1 MRVMLTES
9 FAQPRNRRA
18 APPTRGH
25 LRARGLLAGLAL
37 ALLPGCGTLYVAQ
50 AAHGEWEVLHERR
63 SIATVMADARTPAPL
78 RGRLAEVLNA
88 REFATRQLG
97 LPENQSYRSYA
108 DLKRTYVVW
117 NVIAAPEFSVEPVR
131 WCFPVA
137 GCVAYRGYFAEGRA
151 EAFGGR
157 LRKRGFDVAVEGVP
171 AYSTLGRFADPVLNT
186 MMIYGDSELAAI
198 IFHELAHQLIY
209 VAGDSEFNEAFA
221 VTVEE
226 TGLARW
232 LEFTGRT
239 AELNAYRAERAH
251 DFAFNTLFASR
262 RAELARLYSSKLA
275 PEVMRERKRAQLAA
289 LAQDMR
295 DLAHR
300 EGVPAAYGEWIA
312 AGLNNAYLAAV
323 ATYFDCLPGFKRLLA
338 HEDGDLPRF
347 YAAVRALA
355 RQPRAERH
363 RQLCAPSAQGN
374 QQARLAAPH
383 LDDE

>member
-108 DLKRTYVVW
+108 DLKRTYAVW

-137 GCVAYRGYFAEGRA
+137 GCVAYRGYFADGRG

-198 IFHELAHQLIY
+198 IFHELAHQLLY
-209 VAGDSEFNEAFA
+209 VKNDPEFNEAFA
-221 VTVEE
+221 NTVEDA
-226 TGLARW
+226 GLERW
-232 LEFTGRT
+232 LRSRGHPDLMREFL
-239 AELNAYRAERAH
+239 EENAKQH
-251 DFAFNTLFASR
+251 AFIELFA
-262 RAELARLYSSKLA
+262 
-275 PEVMRERKRAQLAA
+275 
-289 LAQDMR
+289 
-295 DLAHR
+295 
-300 EGVPAAYGEWIA
+300 
-312 AGLNNAYLAAV
+312 N
-323 ATYFDCLPGFKRLLA
+323 T
-338 HEDGDLPRF
+338 
-347 YAAVRALA
+347 
-355 RQPRAERH
+355 
-363 RQLCAPSAQGN
+363 
-374 QQARLAAPH
+374 
-383 LDDE
+383 